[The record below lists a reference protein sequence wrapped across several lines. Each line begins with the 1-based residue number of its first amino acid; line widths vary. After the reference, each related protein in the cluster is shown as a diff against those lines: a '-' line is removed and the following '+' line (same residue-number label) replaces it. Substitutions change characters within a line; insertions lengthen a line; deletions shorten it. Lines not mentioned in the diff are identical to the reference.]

1 MAAAVV
7 VAGEQITPTTAVLLE
22 LLVAW
27 VVLQFHQA
35 THLHLL
41 LEVAVQAEP

>member
-1 MAAAVV
+1 MVAVV
-7 VAGEQITPTTAVLLE
+7 AVAGEQTTPTTAALLE

-41 LEVAVQAEP
+41 LAAAAQAEP